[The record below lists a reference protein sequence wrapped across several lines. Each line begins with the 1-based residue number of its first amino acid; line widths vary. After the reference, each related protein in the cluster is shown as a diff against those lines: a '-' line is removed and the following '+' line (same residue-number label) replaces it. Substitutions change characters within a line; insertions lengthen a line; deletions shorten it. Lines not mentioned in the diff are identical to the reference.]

1 MLNCLSVV
9 KKKRKSNTGKLHVY
23 IPANKMV
30 AVGPRISDFVTE
42 ISIID
47 QKEAPLDVTKWKDI
61 SRDAKN
67 FIKKVLVKL
76 HLVYNILIFSA
87 CKIFIIVFILI
98 IKCRILL
105 TLKLRNTI
113 KMLFLLRQNDYIE
126 VIEKDFMITFT
137 I

>member
-47 QKEAPLDVTKWKDI
+47 Q
-61 SRDAKN
+61 R
-67 FIKKVLVKL
+67 KL
-76 HLVYNILIFSA
+76 PWMSLSG
-87 CKIFIIVFILI
+87 KIFLGMQKTWSKKFW
-98 IKCRILL
+98 
-105 TLKLRNTI
+105 
-113 KMLFLLRQNDYIE
+113 
-126 VIEKDFMITFT
+126 
-137 I
+137 